1 MDCPHVGV
9 AKARRIDLH
18 DESRE
23 DLEIGPV
30 LFWRSRFPMLAGD
43 ETGDQRNV
51 EITRQKVAEVGDTLI
66 LLF

>member
-1 MDCPHVGV
+1 
-9 AKARRIDLH
+9 
-18 DESRE
+18 
-23 DLEIGPV
+23 
-30 LFWRSRFPMLAGD
+30 MLAGD